1 MSQTEKTL
9 SWILKGGLLLT
20 PFLVFIVTRP
30 LYFPFITGKNFI
42 FRILIELLAVVWVY
56 AALRF
61 PSFRPRSSAI
71 VWAVAAFIAV
81 MGIATAFALSPYKSF
96 WSDFER
102 MEGYVGLLHLALYF
116 LLLASAFT
124 TNRDWRVFFHTSL
137 GASVIVS
144 LYAVLQL
151 AGKLDIHQGGTRVD
165 ATLGN
170 ATYLAAYLLFHLF
183 FLIWFFLR
191 SDNSFLRSC
200 YAAAFLLEAFILYHT
215 ATRGAILGFL
225 GGLAIL
231 AVFLAFSSRG
241 IIRRAA
247 IGALVVVVLV
257 PALFFL
263 ARNTDV
269 VRKSEVLERFASIS
283 LTETTT
289 QSRFII
295 WKMALRGWQE
305 RPVLGWGQES
315 FTYVFSKY
323 YEPSLWR
330 QEPWFDRAHNVFLDW
345 LIAGG
350 ISGLA
355 SYLAMYAAAFWLL
368 VRSFRK
374 NMDSAK
380 FGIVVSL
387 LAAHF
392 FQNLFVFDNLMSYL
406 LFFAVLAFAHHAA
419 SEPPTAGR
427 QPVISPA
434 FVIPSG
440 VRLAASA
447 IVVAAFV
454 LIFYFANLKPIM
466 AAKVILDAL
475 KTAQSSQAAGKVEE
489 SIAVFRKG
497 LRLNTFGTTELREQV
512 SQMVSPVIA
521 DSSLAEQDK
530 AKFAEFAI
538 QEMQK
543 QTSEIPSD
551 IRARA
556 FLATIYSS
564 VGHSADAIATV
575 NDVLRLNDR
584 RPQFYFIAAEA
595 YLKTSQ
601 NEQAVSALRRAY
613 ELAPDYPDA
622 VANLGTVL
630 ILNGRESEAEDL
642 MERHFGTRIPAEPR
656 FAQAYAQRGDFKK
669 SAAVWEELVKADPA
683 NAEYYANLG
692 VAYARIG
699 ERNRAIS
706 AFEEAIRLEPAFKTR
721 GEEFIKQLRSGN
733 PL

>member
-9 SWILKGGLLLT
+9 SWILKGGLLAT

-30 LYFPFITGKNFI
+30 LYFPFITGKNFA

-71 VWAVAAFIAV
+71 GWSVAAFIAV

-102 MEGYVGLLHLALYF
+102 MDGYVGLLHLSLYF
-116 LLLASAFT
+116 LLLVSIFT
-124 TNRDWRVFFHTSL
+124 TNRDWRIFFHTSL

-191 SDNSFLRSC
+191 SDNPFLRSC

-215 ATRGAILGFL
+215 ATRGAILGLL

-231 AVFLAFSSRG
+231 AAFLAFSSRG

-247 IGALVVVVLV
+247 IGALVVVALV

-263 ARNTDV
+263 ARNADI
-269 VRKSEVLERFASIS
+269 VRKSEVLARFASIS
-283 LTETTT
+283 PIETTT
-289 QSRFII
+289 QSRFTI
-295 WKMALRGWQE
+295 WKMALRGWRE
-305 RPVLGWGQES
+305 RPILGWGQES

-345 LIAGG
+345 LTAGG
-350 ISGLA
+350 IAGLA
-355 SYLAMYAAAFWLL
+355 SYLAMYAAALWLL
-368 VRSFRK
+368 IRSFRKK
-374 NMDSAK
+374 NMDSAT
-380 FGIVVSL
+380 FGIIVSL

-392 FQNLFVFDNLMSYL
+392 FQNLFVFDNLTSYL

-419 SEPPTAGR
+419 GEPRTAVSR
-427 QPVISPA
+427 PA
-434 FVIPSG
+434 FAIPYG
-440 VRLAASA
+440 VRPAASA
-447 IVVAAFV
+447 LAVAAFV

-466 AAKVILDAL
+466 AAKIILDAL

-512 SQMVSPVIA
+512 SQTVNPVIA
-521 DSSLAEQDK
+521 DSSLAAQDK

-551 IRARA
+551 IRAKA

-564 VGHSADAIATV
+564 VGRSADAIATV
-575 NDVLRLNDR
+575 NDVLRLSDR

-595 YLKTSQ
+595 YLKTNR

-613 ELAPDYPDA
+613 DLAPDYPDA

-630 ILNGRESEAEDL
+630 ILNSRESEAEDL
-642 MERHFGTRIPAEPR
+642 MERHFGTRVPAEPR
-656 FAQAYAQRGDFKK
+656 FAQAYAQRGYFKK
-669 SAAVWEELVKADPA
+669 SAAVWEELVKADPV

-692 VAYARIG
+692 LVYAKTG
-699 ERNRAIS
+699 ERDRAIS

-721 GEEFIKQLRSGN
+721 GEELIKQLRSGN

>member
-1 MSQTEKTL
+1 MSQTEKVL

-30 LYFPFITGKNFI
+30 LYFPFITGKNFA

-56 AALRF
+56 SALRF

-71 VWAVAAFIAV
+71 VWSVAAFIAV

-102 MEGYVGLLHLALYF
+102 MEGYIGLLHLALYF

-191 SDNSFLRSC
+191 SDNLFLRSG

-247 IGALVVVVLV
+247 IGALVVVALV

-263 ARNTDV
+263 FRNTEV
-269 VRKSEVLERFASIS
+269 VRKSEVLARFAGIS
-283 LTETTT
+283 PTETTT
-289 QSRFII
+289 QSRFTI
-295 WKMALRGWQE
+295 WKMALNGWRE
-305 RPVLGWGQES
+305 RPILGWGQES
-315 FTYVFSKY
+315 FVYVFSKY

-350 ISGLA
+350 IAGLA
-355 SYLAMYAAAFWLL
+355 SYLAMYAAALWLL
-368 VRSFRK
+368 IRSFRNK
-374 NMDSAK
+374 ILDAAS
-380 FGIVVSL
+380 FGVVVSL

-392 FQNLFVFDNLMSYL
+392 FQNLFVFDNLTSYL

-419 SEPPTAGR
+419 GA
-427 QPVISPA
+427 PVSAARAASGPA
-434 FVIPSG
+434 FAIPSA
-440 VRLAASA
+440 VRPAVSVFA
-447 IVVAAFV
+447 VAAFV

-466 AAKVILDAL
+466 AAKTILDAL
-475 KTAQSSQAAGKVEE
+475 KTAQSSQAAGKIEAT
-489 SIAVFRKG
+489 IAVFKQG
-497 LRLNTFGTTELREQV
+497 LGLNTFGTAELREQV

-521 DSSLAEQDK
+521 DSSLAAQDK
-530 AKFAEFAI
+530 NKFVSFAI
-538 QEMQK
+538 GEMEK
-543 QTSEIPSD
+543 QVSENPSD
-551 IRARA
+551 IRAQA
-556 FLATIYSS
+556 FFATIYAA
-564 VGHSADAIATV
+564 VGRADDAIATV
-575 NDVLRLNDR
+575 NGVLRLNDR

-595 YLKTSQ
+595 YLKTDR

-613 ELAPDYPDA
+613 DLAPDYPDA

-642 MERHFGTRIPAEPR
+642 MERQFGTRIPAEPR
-656 FAQAYAQRGDFKK
+656 YAQAYAQRGNFKK
-669 SAAVWEELVKADPA
+669 SAAIWEMIIKADPA

-692 VAYARIG
+692 AAYAGAGDR
-699 ERNRAIS
+699 ERAIR
-706 AFEEAIRLEPAFKTR
+706 AFEEAIRLEPAFKIR
-721 GEEFIKQLRSGN
+721 GEEIIKQLKSGKSF
-733 PL
+733 